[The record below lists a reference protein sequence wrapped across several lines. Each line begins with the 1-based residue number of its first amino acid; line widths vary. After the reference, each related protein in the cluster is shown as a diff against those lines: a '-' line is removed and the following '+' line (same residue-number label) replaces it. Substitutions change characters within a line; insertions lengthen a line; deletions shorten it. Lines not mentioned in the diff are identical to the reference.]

1 MLDTEQCEDEGRA
14 KDEESEKREFQR
26 LSLPARAALK
36 APLLVAPSY
45 VIGGIASTLSTMM

>member
-1 MLDTEQCEDEGRA
+1 LDTEQCEDEGRA

-36 APLLVAPSY
+36 APLLVAPSH